1 MQFPTQTFQRL
12 QDLLRPTVPDPAQQL
27 FRLKT
32 IERDIILPIK
42 ALYIGILIY
51 HFYLTQWYGEME
63 TAMQIAVTATKQFLA
78 IYIVANIAVGA
89 YLLGAKRLSLVW
101 GQRFVFV
108 MSVLDSLFLAAV
120 TLVTTGGFDSVL
132 YWVFMGLVVR
142 NAITFPVARL
152 QIVLNATVLASFAL
166 AGILDVISTNYD
178 ITHLEDPMRITFGL
192 PTSPAQI
199 PVQLFVLRF
208 VVLIFLA
215 GSCYGLQVLSENAR
229 IALEEMREFTARQE
243 QLRAAGRVAAEIAHQ
258 IKNPL
263 SIINNAAFALQRS
276 VAANKSVPVQQ
287 VDIIREEIERADR
300 IITELMGY
308 AQLAEGRVERLN
320 ATQELNRAIS
330 QVFPPGAYRN
340 IQISTDYAEN
350 LPLLLM
356 QRKHFSEILVNI
368 LKNARDVLTDGGGL
382 IEVTAEAH
390 DDVVY
395 ILIQDNGPG
404 IPPEKTQKIF
414 EPYFSTK
421 PQGTGLGLSIVRHNA
436 EVYGGRVRVESE
448 LGHGARFILELPTR
462 TFMKIRQ

>member
-1 MQFPTQTFQRL
+1 MRLPTHTFPKLRE
-12 QDLLRPTVPDPAQQL
+12 LLRPTVPDPAQQL

-32 IERDIILPIK
+32 IERDIVLPIK
-42 ALYIGILIY
+42 GLYIGILIY

-63 TAMQIAVTATKQFLA
+63 SAMQMAVSVTKHFLA
-78 IYIVANIAVGA
+78 VYIAANIAVGI
-89 YLLGAKRLSLVW
+89 YLVGAKRLSLVW
-101 GQRFVFV
+101 GQRVVFV

-132 YWVFMGLVVR
+132 YWVFMGLVIR

-152 QIVLNATVLASFAL
+152 QIILNGTVLGSFAL
-166 AGILDVISTNYD
+166 AGVLDVISTNYD
-178 ITHLEDPMRITFGL
+178 ILHLEDPMRVTFGL

-276 VAANKSVPVQQ
+276 VAANKAVPEQQ

-300 IITELMGY
+300 IVTELMGY

-320 ATQELNRAIS
+320 VTQELNRAIS

-356 QRKHFSEILVNI
+356 QRKHLSEIVVNI
-368 LKNARDVLTDGGGL
+368 LKNARDVLTETGGL
-382 IEVTAEAH
+382 IEVTAESH

-395 ILIQDNGPG
+395 IIIQDNGPG

-421 PQGTGLGLSIVRHNA
+421 SQGTGLGLSIVKHNA
-436 EVYGGRVRVESE
+436 EIYGGHVRVESE
-448 LGHGARFILELPTR
+448 LGHGARFILDLPTR

>member
-1 MQFPTQTFQRL
+1 
-12 QDLLRPTVPDPAQQL
+12 
-27 FRLKT
+27 
-32 IERDIILPIK
+32 
-42 ALYIGILIY
+42 
-51 HFYLTQWYGEME
+51 
-63 TAMQIAVTATKQFLA
+63 
-78 IYIVANIAVGA
+78 
-89 YLLGAKRLSLVW
+89 
-101 GQRFVFV
+101 
-108 MSVLDSLFLAAV
+108 
-120 TLVTTGGFDSVL
+120 
-132 YWVFMGLVVR
+132 
-142 NAITFPVARL
+142 
-152 QIVLNATVLASFAL
+152 
-166 AGILDVISTNYD
+166 VISTNYD
-178 ITHLEDPMRITFGL
+178 IMHLEDPMRITMGL
-192 PTSPAQI
+192 PASPSQI

-276 VAANKSVPVQQ
+276 VATNKAVPVQQ

-320 ATQELNRAIS
+320 VTQELNRAIS

-368 LKNARDVLTDGGGL
+368 LKNARDVLAESGGL
-382 IEVTAEAH
+382 VEVSAEAH

-404 IPPEKTQKIF
+404 IPPEKTQRIF

-436 EVYGGRVRVESE
+436 EIYGGRVRVESE

>member
-1 MQFPTQTFQRL
+1 MRFPTQTFQRL
-12 QDLLRPTVPDPAQQL
+12 KELLRPTVPDPAQQL

-42 ALYIGILIY
+42 ALYLGILVY
-51 HFYLTQWYGEME
+51 HFYLTPWYGEIE
-63 TAMQIAVTATKQFLA
+63 TAMQLALAITRQFLA
-78 IYIVANIAVGA
+78 AYIVANVVVGL
-89 YLLGAKRLSLVW
+89 YLLASKRLSLIW
-101 GQRFVFV
+101 GQRLVFV
-108 MSVLDSLFLAAV
+108 MSVMDSLFLAAV

-152 QIVLNATVLASFAL
+152 QIILNTTVLGSFAL
-166 AGILDVISTNYD
+166 AGMMDVISTNYD
-178 ITHLEDPMRITFGL
+178 IMHLDDPMRVTFGL

-320 ATQELNRAIS
+320 VAHELNRALN
-330 QVFPPGAYRN
+330 QVFPPGTYRK
-340 IQISTDYAEN
+340 IQVSTDYAEN
-350 LPLLLM
+350 LPRVLM
-356 QRKHFSEILVNI
+356 QRKHLSEIVANI
-368 LKNARDVLTDGGGL
+368 LKNARDILAENGGL

-390 DDVVY
+390 DEVVY
-395 ILIQDNGPG
+395 IIIQDNGPG

-421 PQGTGLGLSIVRHNA
+421 PEGTGLGLSIVRHNV
-436 EVYGGRVRVESE
+436 EMYGGRVQVESE